1 MGRVKV
7 GGFKALMSL
16 MVCLAML
23 FGVLGSQSVAKA
35 SADDDSLNSMISL
48 VKGDRVLASYADNIS
63 IAVRN
68 DEDVKADFNLLTY
81 SYQNGTMEFNNKE
94 YEKLDLTAKR
104 RVMKIALDS
113 VGSSSLSS
121 SIKMKL
127 YNFIA
132 DQDTGVSQAIR
143 TLSSD
148 ASADVASAM
157 GWLAPYYGVFATI
170 WGLLCIIILILMA
183 FGTTVDLLY
192 LVVPLARTLLTD
204 SKTGKPWCV
213 SHEAYD
219 AAKKDEDSGGKDHYM
234 VTYLRT
240 RFITFLIMGTIIVMI
255 VTGTIWEPFLYFGS
269 AFTS

>member
-16 MVCLAML
+16 VVCLAML

-170 WGLLCIIILILMA
+170 WGLLCIIILIL
-183 FGTTVDLLY
+183 Y

-204 SKTGKPWCV
+204 SKTGRPWCV

-240 RFITFLIMGTIIVMI
+240 RFVTFLIMGTIIVMI